1 MLTTRLKRDV
11 IFLAFISSNF
21 ILLHHLPA
29 LSKPCGA
36 DVLQDGTAILV
47 HAGCTEEP
55 PHNTQEGQG
64 MHDLLDCAS
73 ARNARHGRADERGPS
88 NPPIRIE
95 QGPPAS
101 QIHLGEGFG
110 VEGNPDGSWRARH
123 SQPQFGHGKLLD
135 YGRWGHRQS
144 SAAAGVSGPSK
155 QYKQIYK

>member
-64 MHDLLDCAS
+64 MHDRLIVH
-73 ARNARHGRADERGPS
+73 RREMRAMDVQTKGA
-88 NPPIRIE
+88 
-95 QGPPAS
+95 QA
-101 QIHLGEGFG
+101 IH
-110 VEGNPDGSWRARH
+110 
-123 SQPQFGHGKLLD
+123 
-135 YGRWGHRQS
+135 QS
-144 SAAAGVSGPSK
+144 E
-155 QYKQIYK
+155 